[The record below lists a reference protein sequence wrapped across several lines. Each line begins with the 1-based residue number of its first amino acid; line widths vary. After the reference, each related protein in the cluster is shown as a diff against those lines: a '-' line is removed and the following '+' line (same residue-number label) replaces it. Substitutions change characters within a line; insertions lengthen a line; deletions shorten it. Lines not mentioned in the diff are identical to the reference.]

1 MTWEWIRRARS
12 IVTRRRLEDD
22 LSEEI
27 QLHLELAAAEHV
39 RRGMTP
45 EAAALRARRDFGN
58 HGSMHE
64 AYRDRLKLPVV
75 DECVRDVRYGF
86 RSLRR
91 TPVETLVAVVT
102 VAIAVGLTTVMLS
115 AAYGAILRPPPFQK
129 GDRVM
134 GLGLIERTTGR
145 ARQMEALDLR
155 DFRERQTTFEALE
168 GYYRTRISISDE
180 LHGAQSISAAY
191 VTANALNHLGVP
203 PALGRTFRQG
213 EDFTSTVDVAVISHA
228 LWQSRY
234 GGQSAVIGTTV
245 EADGRDVQIVGVMP
259 DGFRFPSNED
269 LWMPMA
275 FDMPPDSDRGAG
287 RSFAVFGR
295 LRDGVSRQTAEA
307 EAGVIAQRIGEE
319 HPDLF
324 PPLSARVFPIAEPLM
339 PAGLDAVLV
348 LLLGAALGVTL
359 IACANL
365 ASLLTARSIVRGLEI
380 GIRRA
385 LGATR
390 PQVVRQFLIESMM
403 VTLCG
408 GVLGVAVVWMGT
420 DLFNAAVSGIV
431 RPYWVDVR
439 IDGPL
444 LAAILALIVAVAA
457 AAGTLPAWHASTGF
471 DGARGETTGLRA
483 RDHRGLGKAVA
494 GLVSVQV
501 AVSFVL
507 LVAAGLIITSLINLK
522 TMNRGYDADHVMTA
536 SFLLPASAYPDP
548 DARSRLL
555 LSVLERAG
563 EHPGVDR
570 AALVRRAPG
579 TGRTFNWPFAVE
591 GAIEPGALA
600 DGLSVTH
607 GYFKTMGIG
616 FVAGRDFL
624 PEESR
629 FGAEPVLIV
638 NETLASRRLG
648 PHPIGRRIRVAEG
661 DPWLTVVGV
670 VEDSFIGS
678 ATGGID
684 LGANPAEQIYM
695 SWGVQSHSIA
705 TLVVRTKADPAA
717 FVPEAHALVAG
728 VFPDV
733 GLFATGSLADAIDR
747 SMWAFPLFGG
757 LFSAFGAAALSISVA
772 GLYGIVSFSVGQ
784 RRRELRMR
792 IALGADPVRV
802 VWMTLRSALGQVGLG
817 AAVGVAASLAL
828 VRLPL
833 LQRILFEVTAWEPG
847 VVAGVLVVLV
857 STAFLAALVAPAR
870 LVARPDLTGL
880 LGREHG

>member
-1 MTWEWIRRARS
+1 MAWEWIRRSRS
-12 IVTRRRLEDD
+12 IITRRRLEDD
-22 LSEEI
+22 LGDEI

-45 EAAALRARRDFGN
+45 EAAARRARRDFGSR
-58 HGSMHE
+58 GSMRE
-64 AYRDRLKLPVV
+64 AYRDRLKLPVL
-75 DECVRDVRYGF
+75 DECFRDVRYGV

-91 TPVETLVAVVT
+91 TPVETLVAVAT

-115 AAYGAILRPPPFQK
+115 AAYGAILRPPPFHK
-129 GDRVM
+129 GDQVM
-134 GLGLIERTTGR
+134 ALGLIERTTDR

-155 DFRERQTTFEALE
+155 DFRDRQTAFEALE
-168 GYYRTRISISDE
+168 GYYRTRVSIADD

-191 VTANALNHLGVP
+191 VTANALNHLGIP
-203 PALGRTFRQG
+203 PALGRTFRNG

-234 GGQSAVIGTTV
+234 GGHPAVIGTTL
-245 EADGRDVQIVGVMP
+245 EADGRHVQIVGVMP
-259 DGFRFPSNED
+259 DGFRFPANED

-275 FDMPPDSDRGAG
+275 FDLPPDSDRGAG

-295 LRDGVSRQTAEA
+295 LRDGVSRPAAEA
-307 EAGVIAQRIGEE
+307 EARVIAQRLGEE

-324 PPLSARVFPIAEPLM
+324 PPLSARVVPIAEPLM
-339 PAGLDAVLV
+339 PPGLDAVLV
-348 LLLGAALGVTL
+348 LLLAAALGVTL

-365 ASLLTARSIVRGLEI
+365 ASLLTARSIVRGREI
-380 GIRRA
+380 DIRRA

-403 VTLCG
+403 VTLSG
-408 GVLGVAVVWMGT
+408 GVLGVALAWIGT

-431 RPYWVDVR
+431 RPYWVNIR

-444 LAAILALIVAVAA
+444 LGSILVLVVGVAA

-471 DGARGETTGLRA
+471 DGARANTTGRRA
-483 RDHRGLGKAVA
+483 HDQRSLGKAVA
-494 GLVSVQV
+494 GLVTVQV

-507 LVAAGLIITSLINLK
+507 LVAAALILTSLVNLR
-522 TMNRGYDADHVMTA
+522 TMNRGYDATQVMSA
-536 SFLLPASAYPDP
+536 SFLLPAAAYPDP

-555 LSVLERAG
+555 LSVLERAAQ
-563 EHPGVDR
+563 HPGVDR
-570 AALVRRAPG
+570 AALVRREPG
-579 TGRTFNWPFAVE
+579 TGRTFTWPFAVE
-591 GAIEPGALA
+591 GSTERDALA
-600 DGLSVTH
+600 DGLPVTH
-607 GYFKTMGIG
+607 GYFATMGIG
-616 FVAGRDFL
+616 IIAGRDFL

-648 PHPIGRRIRVAEG
+648 PDPIGRRIRVAAGE
-661 DPWLTVVGV
+661 PWLTVVGV

-678 ATGGID
+678 ASGGID
-684 LGANPAEQIYM
+684 LTENPAEQIYM
-695 SWGVQSHSIA
+695 SWGVTSYINP
-705 TLVVRTKADPAA
+705 TLVVRTRADPAA
-717 FVPEAHALVAG
+717 FVPEAHALVAA

-747 SMWAFPLFGG
+747 STWAFPLFGG
-757 LFSAFGAAALSISVA
+757 LLSAFGGAALTISVV

-792 IALGADPVRV
+792 IALGAGPVRV

-857 STAFLAALVAPAR
+857 STAFLSALVAPAR

-880 LGREHG
+880 LGREHS